1 MKVNPHTGGGGCGGD
16 DTTVQIQI
24 GKFCRTTAKLYPVGT
39 IVHWTPEDGLKN
51 CSAVMFEPNL
61 LHQPRSITIQPTDK
75 TKHYCI
81 DEVEVV
87 LQNENTLLKFIKETD
102 DKWRQGDVS
111 LKVPFSCYE
120 NPKSGKKSK
129 WNCLS

>member
-1 MKVNPHTGGGGCGGD
+1 MKVNPHTGGGDCGGD
-16 DTTVQIQI
+16 DTTVQISL
-24 GKFCRTTAKLYPVGT
+24 GEHCTTTDKLFPVGT
-39 IVHWTPEDGLKN
+39 TVHWTLEELLEK
-51 CSAVMFEPNL
+51 CSAVLYEPL
-61 LHQPRSITIQPTDK
+61 KLHQPRPIQIQPTDK